1 MQAQSKLTAVLQLQ
15 RAEENLRV
23 AGEARHHLAVHV
35 STAAEVP
42 LLEPVEVTGA
52 DQRVVA

>member
-15 RAEENLRV
+15 RAEGNLRV